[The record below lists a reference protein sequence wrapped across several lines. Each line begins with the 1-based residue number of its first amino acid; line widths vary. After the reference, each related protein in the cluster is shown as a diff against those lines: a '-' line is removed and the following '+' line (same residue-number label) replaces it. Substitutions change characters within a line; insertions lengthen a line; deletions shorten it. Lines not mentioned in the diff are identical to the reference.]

1 MNATLSL
8 NASVVPA
15 WPAAAP
21 AASATDRVG
30 HVLLWCVFLSV
41 TVLQRFAITAGGE
54 AQIAL
59 GFAVSMVPI
68 ALLVATRRLV
78 ISSLRLVAFCGMAAA
93 ILLSLVLGDQI
104 SNSVS
109 SLALLLVI
117 GLLYVFQFRADLGA
131 DLGLDPARIFRT
143 LMTILAVV
151 GIAQFFLQFVV
162 PSDFA
167 FPIDAFVPEAVLMR
181 DFNTLNPLYYGSPIL
196 KANGVVL
203 LEASHF
209 SQFVAIA
216 LIIELMR
223 FRSPL
228 RIALYALALFV
239 AFSGTGLSLVAL
251 FGPLVLI
258 RQGKIGLLLIGV
270 LALAILFSAGEMV
283 HLSLFTDRLAEFGST
298 RSSGFARFVG
308 PFWFMG
314 EYLFNDPQHLF
325 FGMGGGSITP
335 FLKQAAYFTHDTSWA
350 KLLFEYGLVGFVAFL
365 GYFLI
370 CAFDRTSNAVIAG
383 MATYTFLLLGGY
395 LLATYM
401 HLLFLA
407 LSVWHRPAP
416 ATPTLFRPVP

>member
-1 MNATLSL
+1 MSATLSL
-8 NASVVPA
+8 NSSIILA
-15 WPAAAP
+15 WPTAAP
-21 AASATDRVG
+21 AAPAVDRVG

-41 TVLQRFAITAGGE
+41 TFLQRFAISAGSGE
-54 AQIAL
+54 AQIAF
-59 GFAVSMVPI
+59 GFAVAMLPI
-68 ALLVATRRLV
+68 ALLVITRRLV
-78 ISSLRLVAFCGMAAA
+78 INSLRLVAFCGMAAA

-104 SNSVS
+104 SNSIS

-117 GLLYVFQFRADLGA
+117 GLLYVLQFRDDLS
-131 DLGLDPARIFRT
+131 LDPARIFRT

-151 GIAQFFLQFVV
+151 GIGQFFLQFVV
-162 PSDFA
+162 PSTFA
-167 FPIDAFVPEAVLMR
+167 FPIDAFVPESVLMR
-181 DFNTLNPLYYGSPIL
+181 DFNTLNPLYFGSPIL

-216 LIIELMR
+216 LVIELMR
-223 FRSPL
+223 FRSPF
-228 RIALYALALFV
+228 RIALYAMALFV
-239 AFSGTGLSLVAL
+239 AFSGTGLSLLAL

-258 RQGKIGLLLIGV
+258 RQGKLGLLLIGV
-270 LALAILFSAGEMV
+270 LALAILFSAGEMI

-314 EYLFNDPQHLF
+314 EYLFHDPQHLF

-350 KLLFEYGLVGFVAFL
+350 KLLFEYGLVGFVAFF

-370 CAFDRTSNAVIAG
+370 CIFDRTPNVVIAG

-407 LSVWHRPAP
+407 LSVWYRPAP
-416 ATPTLFRPVP
+416 ATPSLFQPVP